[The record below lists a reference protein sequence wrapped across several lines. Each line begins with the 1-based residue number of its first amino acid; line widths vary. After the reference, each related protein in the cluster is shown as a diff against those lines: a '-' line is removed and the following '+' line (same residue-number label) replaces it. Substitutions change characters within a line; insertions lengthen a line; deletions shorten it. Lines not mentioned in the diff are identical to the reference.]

1 MASGDQF
8 AALAPTQF
16 VALNGPSLIPQL
28 VPVGSYAGLP
38 LNKLDTQ
45 YYVGEVRAT
54 AGIAT
59 GITIGTALV
68 EDPNTANTDVGKVVR
83 LGITVKVLASG
94 SDTYDITTGAATE
107 VTADV
112 TMDATAGEVTLTN
125 TAITAAN
132 ADSIAAGSRAL
143 IAIRR
148 IGSHANDTHRGR
160 VILTSVTVRDT

>member
-1 MASGDQF
+1 MASGDQYADLKPINF
-8 AALAPTQF
+8 IAA
-16 VALNGPSLIPQL
+16 NGPSLIPQL

-38 LNKLDTQ
+38 LAKLDTQ
-45 YYVGEVRAT
+45 SYVAEIRAV
-54 AGIAT
+54 AGLAT
-59 GITIGTALV
+59 GLTIQTGLV
-68 EDPNTANTDVGKVVR
+68 EDAANGDPGRVVR
-83 LGITVKVLASG
+83 LGITIKVLASG
-94 SDTYDITTGAATE
+94 TDTYDLATGAATE

-112 TMDATAGEVTLTN
+112 TMDATSGEVVLTS

-132 ADSIAAGSRAL
+132 ADNIAAGARAL